1 MESGWLTP
9 NQRRGLITL
18 IPKKN
23 KDRRR
28 LENWRPISL
37 LKVDY
42 KILAKVIANRLTH
55 VVDKLVNVNQTG
67 FIPGRF
73 IGSNLRNISDVISF
87 FQKEE
92 GGGILASLDFAKA
105 FDTLDRDFL
114 FKTLKSYNFGD
125 SLIKWVKLLYQG
137 AQSCVINNSFSSGW
151 FEVEAG
157 LRQGCPASP
166 LLFVLAVEKLAH
178 AICIDGDIQGI
189 SLRGNEYK
197 LSQYADDSNMFV
209 KDGKSLENL
218 LEKVRDFGS
227 FSGLHLNVE
236 KSQGLKI
243 NCNPVLL
250 PMGQR
255 IQWKSHVN
263 ILGSDFYGSQ
273 SDEGRI
279 ERDFMKYIDKMEEI
293 CSTWQRRKI
302 PLKGM
307 VVVVNTLV
315 LPIIAYASRNTY
327 CPENVIKKVNRLV
340 SDFLWNGHSAKIAL
354 NTLCLSTEKGVLGL
368 HNFYAHIEASR
379 VAGIKRM
386 VTAPSDLWTDF
397 LVLKCNVE
405 SISDIPMRKQRSNFV
420 DVPKFYRDVFVTW
433 QKIYCTE
440 PNSDITVRN
449 EPLWYNKFT
458 RWQPL
463 SKYVQIWSGRGM
475 KRINDVLYRDRI
487 LSREEMNRKFDLNL
501 RRQTYNCVTKIIPDA
516 WLEKLIP
523 VDRVIR
529 GAKLFVRDTKG

>member
-1 MESGWLTP
+1 MDCFNFSFESGWLTP

-227 FSGLHLNVE
+227 FLAYTL
-236 KSQGLKI
+236 
-243 NCNPVLL
+243 
-250 PMGQR
+250 M
-255 IQWKSHVN
+255 WKS
-263 ILGSDFYGSQ
+263 L
-273 SDEGRI
+273 
-279 ERDFMKYIDKMEEI
+279 
-293 CSTWQRRKI
+293 
-302 PLKGM
+302 
-307 VVVVNTLV
+307 
-315 LPIIAYASRNTY
+315 
-327 CPENVIKKVNRLV
+327 
-340 SDFLWNGHSAKIAL
+340 
-354 NTLCLSTEKGVLGL
+354 
-368 HNFYAHIEASR
+368 R
-379 VAGIKRM
+379 V
-386 VTAPSDLWTDF
+386 
-397 LVLKCNVE
+397 
-405 SISDIPMRKQRSNFV
+405 
-420 DVPKFYRDVFVTW
+420 
-433 QKIYCTE
+433 
-440 PNSDITVRN
+440 
-449 EPLWYNKFT
+449 
-458 RWQPL
+458 
-463 SKYVQIWSGRGM
+463 
-475 KRINDVLYRDRI
+475 
-487 LSREEMNRKFDLNL
+487 
-501 RRQTYNCVTKIIPDA
+501 
-516 WLEKLIP
+516 
-523 VDRVIR
+523 
-529 GAKLFVRDTKG
+529 